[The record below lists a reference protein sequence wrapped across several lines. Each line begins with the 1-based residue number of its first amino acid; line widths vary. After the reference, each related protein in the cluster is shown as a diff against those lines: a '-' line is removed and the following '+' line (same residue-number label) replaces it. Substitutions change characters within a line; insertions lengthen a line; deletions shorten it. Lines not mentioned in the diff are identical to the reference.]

1 MKKLFVIIALCLLT
15 GCLHDKVKY
24 VDVNEQC
31 KYIEIDGEPFSCE
44 EMKNPGEFY
53 KVYVDTCL
61 GVVENNG
68 EYPSTYRCFSNRDHD
83 EF

>member
-1 MKKLFVIIALCLLT
+1 MSLCFLT
-15 GCLHDKVKY
+15 GCFHDKVKH
-24 VDVNEQC
+24 VDVYGQC
-31 KYIEIDGEPFSCE
+31 KYIEIDGEPFSCK

-53 KVYVDTCL
+53 TIYVDPCL

>member
-31 KYIEIDGEPFSCE
+31 KYIEIDGEPF
-44 EMKNPGEFY
+44 
-53 KVYVDTCL
+53 
-61 GVVENNG
+61 
-68 EYPSTYRCFSNRDHD
+68 
-83 EF
+83 